1 MTKIVKKVM
10 LKVKASKELEEE
22 IENEIAEWDDRKRS
36 NEDNVGSSG
45 DNSAKV

>member
-22 IENEIAEWDDRKRS
+22 IENEIAERNDRERS
-36 NEDNVGSSG
+36 NENNAGSGGYDSP
-45 DNSAKV
+45 KV